1 MITSFRSKALERLWT
16 RDDPSRLDQRLVP
29 RLLRRLDA
37 LTAASTP
44 EQMLVPGF
52 DYHPLR
58 GRPQRYSV
66 HINGPWCLTFG
77 WLDKNAIDVDLENYH

>member
-1 MITSFRSKALERLWT
+1 M
-16 RDDPSRLDQRLVP
+16 
-29 RLLRRLDA
+29 RRLDA
-37 LTAASTP
+37 LNQAFTP

-58 GRPQRYSV
+58 GKLQRYSV

-77 WLDKNAIDVDLENYH
+77 WLDKNAVDVNLEN